1 MSSILALGAQHL
13 AAFDP
18 VRRDRLLNLSSKH
31 HKVALLGYRAELQ
44 HITPQNCHACAA
56 FSLLL
61 NVYAWGGGNTLF
73 MSEPSPSSS
82 PAATGPEP
90 EVELIAVLRGGNAVM
105 AHAKQW
111 VVEGPLAP
119 LYKPWFGFNKD
130 PDGFT
135 RLPSVQSLLGRSEDG
150 ERLQQPVL
158 PHEDDA
164 RLEQLGGLWAPRP
177 PQNQGAAGYP
187 SPHTT
192 LPSPLSPASHASPY
206 SSSAHQFPPDLPDT
220 ARSVLDHTLHM
231 LRRVF
236 VVVTTNEII
245 EPQAATLSW
254 PIIIPDAYIQ
264 MITNRVPQA
273 LVLLAHYTVLLKRND
288 ERWWI
293 KNKAEEL
300 LQKIY
305 LELQRLP
312 DGNMWIE
319 WIQWPLGEVG
329 QLRPSWSQSHSAQSY
344 NEPSPGS
351 YAHSQGGP
359 LHSHD
364 NSRYN
369 SQASSQ
375 ANTSVNFKQENV
387 PMGEMGGIDERMRE
401 GMMK

>member
-1 MSSILALGAQHL
+1 
-13 AAFDP
+13 
-18 VRRDRLLNLSSKH
+18 
-31 HKVALLGYRAELQ
+31 
-44 HITPQNCHACAA
+44 
-56 FSLLL
+56 
-61 NVYAWGGGNTLF
+61 
-73 MSEPSPSSS
+73 
-82 PAATGPEP
+82 
-90 EVELIAVLRGGNAVM
+90 M

-164 RLEQLGGLWAPRP
+164 RLEQLGRLWTPRP
-177 PQNQGAAGYP
+177 SQNQGAAGYP

-206 SSSAHQFPPDLPDT
+206 SQSSHQFPPGLPDT

-264 MITNRVPQA
+264 MISNRVPQA
-273 LVLLAHYTVLLKRND
+273 LILLAHYTVLLKRND

-293 KNKAEEL
+293 KSKAEEL

-312 DGNMWIE
+312 DGHEWIQ

-329 QLRPSWSQSHSAQSY
+329 QLRSSSQSQSAQSQHSY
-344 NEPSPGS
+344 RHTEHNSPLS
-351 YAHSQGGP
+351 YAHSNEG
-359 LHSHD
+359 
-364 NSRYN
+364 SRHN
-369 SQASSQ
+369 SQAGSL
-375 ANTSVNFKQENV
+375 AGTPVNFKQENV
-387 PMGEMGGIDERMRE
+387 PMGGVDERMDPRMAE
-401 GMMK
+401 GRLK